1 MRAGASAINTNP
13 IIVKG
18 NAYVTAKSGASNA
31 CASAR
36 SYQVESNATLIM
48 EGGIS
53 GISTG
58 SNVTIINNGA
68 MTVTTQNGYGIN
80 ASNLTYSGIG
90 TLTVEGAGSS
100 SGINL
105 SGGMLTISSGTIK
118 VTGGTSGKA
127 ITLAGA
133 LPKIVIGTGT
143 LEIKNNGTVET
154 HTFEMESIGDP
165 WSVTGTGVTHTGQIT
180 DNSIDVTIPA
190 ISSGIVTRAVIA
202 SINVCAIDTTEYPT
216 LDAALAAVTDSTPT
230 TIKLLVDITHNSP
243 IVISNK
249 TITFDLS
256 SYSLLVDTTAIP
268 YSSALKIEN
277 SGSVG
282 YTGSNSF
289 VVNGYSYG
297 IYMDGGTASITSAF
311 GENAN
316 VDSYG
321 AYVENGGELTLA
333 GNAMGSSRGAYAES
347 AGKITIGG
355 NAIATAPTP
364 YNSFGAQVKSGGIIT
379 IAGNAEAEDRGISVN
394 GPGSKI
400 TVGNVI
406 SRGTGIR
413 YGRAAVQVESLGQ
426 AFILGNCTINCIGGI
441 AVFVSSNG
449 EVTIDGIINHN
460 GKYIEI
466 YTTEFDGSPTS
477 RTIPTTKAGYY
488 TYSTENGIV
497 WVKDT
502 SVVALPNVQ
511 TNSITNVTATGATL
525 SGIVI
530 SDGGAAVTERGFVI
544 GTSLNPAIGT
554 GTQMTSGSG
563 IGNLSEVISGLTP
576 NTTYYVR
583 VYAVNS
589 AGTVYGENMSF
600 TTIPIVIPPTVPPN
614 VTATSGNDTPSQP
627 MTIVAEKLPNIP
639 TLTTVTLKG
648 KPNKKGLLTETITEQ
663 MVKDAFSRAE
673 TEAKGLGR
681 QDYGVSISFTNSKA
695 GVKSL
700 RVKIDEAAMKWL
712 QSSGIKFCEVK
723 TGIFYFSLNDTAIS
737 ELESNTKGTV
747 IFTATPVTKLSKSAK
762 ATIGKRPVFD
772 FVVKDGSGKVIT
784 NYGKGTIQR
793 GIKYTASKSEKR
805 GSLLIVKIVDGK
817 VQWIDK
823 SSYNNGWVIWSGNSN
838 SVYGVGYK
846 LPDSDFSDIANH
858 WAMNDIDYV
867 TSRGLIIGT
876 SESTFSPNNAI
887 THADFLMALGKL
899 YGVKVSDYKKSSF
912 TDIKDTDPA
921 MPYIE
926 WAIKSGIVQGIG
938 SKQFSPNRNITREQ
952 MAVIMMN
959 YTKVIKYTLPVSR
972 QAITFTDDANI
983 SGGAKDAVY
992 AIHQTGVISSK
1003 SNNLF
1008 GPQDNITRAEA
1019 SAILHRFIE
1028 LVINER
1034 TTRGWV
1040 QINEKWYYF
1049 YPDGKLATNT
1059 TIDGYIVG
1067 EDGAR
1072 KQ

>member
-1 MRAGASAINTNP
+1 
-13 IIVKG
+13 
-18 NAYVTAKSGASNA
+18 
-31 CASAR
+31 
-36 SYQVESNATLIM
+36 
-48 EGGIS
+48 
-53 GISTG
+53 
-58 SNVTIINNGA
+58 
-68 MTVTTQNGYGIN
+68 
-80 ASNLTYSGIG
+80 
-90 TLTVEGAGSS
+90 
-100 SGINL
+100 
-105 SGGMLTISSGTIK
+105 
-118 VTGGTSGKA
+118 
-127 ITLAGA
+127 
-133 LPKIVIGTGT
+133 
-143 LEIKNNGTVET
+143 
-154 HTFEMESIGDP
+154 
-165 WSVTGTGVTHTGQIT
+165 
-180 DNSIDVTIPA
+180 
-190 ISSGIVTRAVIA
+190 
-202 SINVCAIDTTEYPT
+202 
-216 LDAALAAVTDSTPT
+216 
-230 TIKLLVDITHNSP
+230 
-243 IVISNK
+243 
-249 TITFDLS
+249 
-256 SYSLLVDTTAIP
+256 
-268 YSSALKIEN
+268 
-277 SGSVG
+277 
-282 YTGSNSF
+282 
-289 VVNGYSYG
+289 
-297 IYMDGGTASITSAF
+297 
-311 GENAN
+311 
-316 VDSYG
+316 
-321 AYVENGGELTLA
+321 
-333 GNAMGSSRGAYAES
+333 
-347 AGKITIGG
+347 
-355 NAIATAPTP
+355 
-364 YNSFGAQVKSGGIIT
+364 
-379 IAGNAEAEDRGISVN
+379 
-394 GPGSKI
+394 
-400 TVGNVI
+400 
-406 SRGTGIR
+406 
-413 YGRAAVQVESLGQ
+413 
-426 AFILGNCTINCIGGI
+426 
-441 AVFVSSNG
+441 
-449 EVTIDGIINHN
+449 
-460 GKYIEI
+460 
-466 YTTEFDGSPTS
+466 
-477 RTIPTTKAGYY
+477 
-488 TYSTENGIV
+488 
-497 WVKDT
+497 
-502 SVVALPNVQ
+502 
-511 TNSITNVTATGATL
+511 
-525 SGIVI
+525 
-530 SDGGAAVTERGFVI
+530 
-544 GTSLNPAIGT
+544 
-554 GTQMTSGSG
+554 
-563 IGNLSEVISGLTP
+563 
-576 NTTYYVR
+576 
-583 VYAVNS
+583 
-589 AGTVYGENMSF
+589 
-600 TTIPIVIPPTVPPN
+600 
-614 VTATSGNDTPSQP
+614 
-627 MTIVAEKLPNIP
+627 
-639 TLTTVTLKG
+639 
-648 KPNKKGLLTETITEQ
+648 
-663 MVKDAFSRAE
+663 
-673 TEAKGLGR
+673 
-681 QDYGVSISFTNSKA
+681 
-695 GVKSL
+695 
-700 RVKIDEAAMKWL
+700 MKWL

-737 ELESNTKGTV
+737 ELASNTKGTV

-926 WAIKSGIVQGIG
+926 WAVKSGIVQGIG